1 MATLVVAIGA
11 VWWMATASTSTPAPV
26 ASSAT
31 ASTGPAAPLQQ
42 VGPATV
48 DSEGRPMPPAAS
60 DGARRLYSALEAND
74 MSAVRAVYA
83 PDDTAA
89 SWSTL
94 RTRLSPEAVRD
105 GLLEAL
111 RHPPQPRPEVDYL
124 YASGDYG
131 VGLTDTGRVA
141 FVGTGQRAAATATP
155 TERAPSP
162 GSRTVPFECEDSF
175 VGDGLQ
181 TPACDGQDNDA
192 RPSHCSADLET
203 CPTGYREG
211 VTSSANPYGCNFDA
225 ISAENPCQWRYED
238 QGDRPNPV
246 TAAQRWAVCHLSGYR
261 EFC

>member
-1 MATLVVAIGA
+1 MVAVGG
-11 VWWMATASTSTPAPV
+11 VWWLTAASTSTPAPV

-31 ASTGPAAPLQQ
+31 ASAGPTAPPQQ

-48 DSEGRPMPPAAS
+48 DSDGRPLPSPAS

-83 PDDTAA
+83 PEATAA
-89 SWSTL
+89 WWSTL
-94 RTRLSPEAVRD
+94 RTRLSPEVVRV

-111 RHPPQPRPEVDYL
+111 RLPPQPRPEVDYL

-131 VGLTDTGRVA
+131 IGLTETGRVA
-141 FVGTGQRAAATATP
+141 FVGTGQRTATATTP
-155 TERAPSP
+155 TGRSPS
-162 GSRTVPFECEDSF
+162 GSRAVPFECEDSF

-181 TPACDGQDNDA
+181 TPECDVQGNDA
-192 RPSHCSADLET
+192 DPSRCSTELET

-211 VTSSANPYGCNFDA
+211 VTSSANPYGCDFDA
-225 ISAENPCQWRYED
+225 ISAQNPCQWRYED

-246 TAAQRWAVCHLSGYR
+246 TAAQRWAVCHLSGHR
-261 EFC
+261 DFC